1 MDAAGRERLR
11 IRAGDMGWTSWTL
24 RLGLLVCGFATSSC
38 DVTVRGHITRLRR
51 STLSFAFAPSIRTE
65 ARDDEESWEA

>member
-1 MDAAGRERLR
+1 MRPDANGSESERGTWVGHR
-11 IRAGDMGWTSWTL
+11 GTL

-38 DVTVRGHITRLRR
+38 DVTVRGHMTRLRR